1 MARYPGRK
9 GRIYMSTSGSGTAV
23 PVASMTNWS
32 LDMSTDRI
40 DVTSFGDT
48 TKQYVQGLPDIQGR
62 FEGNWDDTEATLMA
76 ARSSADGAKLYL
88 YPSLDA
94 ASKYAYGVAFVD
106 ASLTNE
112 VNGAVKVS
120 GTFAAAGAWGINL

>member
-1 MARYPGRK
+1 
-9 GRIYMSTSGSGTAV
+9 MSTSASGTAV
-23 PVASMTNWS
+23 PVASLTSWS
-32 LDMSTDRI
+32 LDMNTDKI

-48 TKQYVQGLPDIQGR
+48 TKTYVQGLPDLTGR

-76 ARSSADGAKLYL
+76 ARASADGAKLYL

-94 ASKYAYGVAFVD
+94 ATKYAYGVAWLD
-106 ASLTNE
+106 ASMNVD

-120 GTFAAAGAWGINL
+120 GTFSAASAWGINL